1 MGKRSFWSFSV
12 SCPCAPGQVE
22 DRAEGGVLCGVQGAP
37 PDRRPPP
44 TPPPLPHA
52 PSTLPCRRSRA
63 HFRNRVPPRM
73 YTQVSLLW
81 LLRFAVSA
89 STEPLGCG
97 GPRNTSQLTRFG
109 TLAEGLA
116 AWGHIP
122 AVPSHSMFY

>member
-37 PDRRPPP
+37 PDG
-44 TPPPLPHA
+44 PPLP
-52 PSTLPCRRSRA
+52 
-63 HFRNRVPPRM
+63 PPRLCL
-73 YTQVSLLW
+73 THPLLW

-116 AWGHIP
+116 AWGHIL